1 MYHCCT
7 LSDYNYLLKGLVL
20 YDSLE
25 KYTKEDFVLYYFCL
39 DNETYNKLN
48 ELNLKHIIPINL
60 KDLEYDHLELQ
71 NIKKQITYQNYCF
84 TLSSYFCWYLL
95 EHCMLQDILY
105 IDSDIVFYDSLKK
118 IFDTVKDKSI
128 GLIRHRH
135 VSYGHYV
142 GYYNVGIIYFDN
154 KEGLKCCEF
163 WKDLML
169 NPNNEYSKEYG
180 TWGDKK
186 YLELFEKK
194 FDGVKIIDENGIGYF
209 APYNLDL
216 YSYENFS
223 INDKKI
229 IWNGK
234 EEKIIFNHFIKFKP
248 DFENDTYVPVETLQE
263 WNKLSKIKEV
273 VEIYNEYFEL
283 NKEIKK
289 KWLS

>member
-180 TWGDKK
+180 TCGDQK

-283 NKEIKK
+283 NKEIKNR
-289 KWLS
+289 WLN